1 MSGEISKT
9 FQNWANS
16 PLANYAD
23 TLVGLPGVGPA
34 GRDKFIAEGITNV
47 LQIMGMFLL
56 ENQDEERMREWL
68 IETIGLRPVD
78 VDGRSAESPGVL
90 EAMKAKATQI
100 IGVRTC

>member
-56 ENQDEERMREWL
+56 GGCGECSSVGL
-68 IETIGLRPVD
+68 ITGVD
-78 VDGRSAESPGVL
+78 
-90 EAMKAKATQI
+90 
-100 IGVRTC
+100 